1 MGIFDFLKKK
11 PADRSATVPQAVSAE
26 AARLPGSAEA
36 CAWAIGADAVKML
49 DAIEK
54 TWGVRVKPYRISG
67 EDARALE
74 RAHPMAPPS
83 GVEQAQYAV
92 EASANSVF
100 WHEYG
105 SWIDFKYAK
114 FLYRDK
120 LYYVNVS
127 PTVQLT
133 QSMYDRK
140 GDLNNMAK
148 IMICLV
154 KQAGTNR
161 DTLVFTLDGN
171 LHDQT

>member
-1 MGIFDFLKKK
+1 M
-11 PADRSATVPQAVSAE
+11 
-26 AARLPGSAEA
+26 
-36 CAWAIGADAVKML
+36 
-49 DAIEK
+49 
-54 TWGVRVKPYRISG
+54 RVKPYRISA

-74 RAHPMAPPS
+74 QAHPMAPSS

-92 EASANSVF
+92 EASANSVC

-105 SWIDFKYAK
+105 SWLDFKYAK
-114 FLYRDK
+114 FIYRDR

-154 KQAGTNR
+154 KQAGTDR